1 MTTPSTDRR
10 TDHPG
15 VTGRTVALCSG
26 ALAALL
32 GAGFVAVS
40 LAYNH
45 GSLVPPLDD
54 VYIHLQYARQ
64 FGDGE
69 PLRYQPGAPITT
81 GASSL
86 LWMAL
91 LGAAHAVGFDG
102 RWLLAVAVVGGVAG
116 VAATAA
122 LTSAA
127 ATRLGGRA
135 AGVWAG
141 LLTALCGPLLWGG
154 ASGMEVGLL
163 AALTSGTLLAY
174 LRERPRFR
182 WTPVVAALL
191 ALTRPEGFLI
201 AGAFVVAMLWTLLR
215 PAWVRVAHPLLVAR
229 TGPSS
234 EPFVRR
240 ARSCERERGDGE
252 GRDGEGTAPDGEGG
266 AGLGGAG
273 TGGAGTDRA
282 GAGGAAPWGRVAL
295 VALPVVAF
303 AGQLLLFRVLT
314 GTSQANGVL
323 AKSWLHTGFLHQP
336 LEIADHVQRNVA
348 AILASLAGLSGQD
361 VLAPLALVL
370 VVLGLAALVAHG
382 ERILAVVLGGGL
394 TLVVLAVATLTT
406 AMWQDLRYLQP
417 FLPLLLL
424 LVVLGAGLVPHRA
437 VRGGLLVVVLLF
449 TVAATP
455 AWAVRLGQQASAMRE
470 GPVGVAQWIAGN
482 VPPGEAVAVNDVG
495 AAAWFGGHRTVDL
508 VGLTTNGMAAPS
520 LNGAGTLYEAL
531 RALPEPERPRWFAV
545 FDRWGGV
552 PVADLGRAG
561 LLGAEPVIT
570 FALTA
575 PARPVSPSAPQTCQI
590 DRSCDRVSI
599 WRADWSA
606 ADSARAPD
614 LPVPGRVVDH
624 LNVGD
629 MADEAAHG
637 WTTDPPVLGVQPDSA
652 LDRAT
657 VAPGRLVADSG
668 RHVVGG
674 ETFTLGGT
682 VPGRPVT
689 LTGRIGAGPALPGER
704 TRVVA
709 VDVDGRPAGE
719 WTLPDAQPWAQA
731 SFTVPGA
738 LVTGDRVTV
747 TTRPVAPLL
756 APYPDYRSYGWWA
769 SR

>member
-1 MTTPSTDRR
+1 MRGVTPPSTDRSTR
-10 TDHPG
+10 AP
-15 VTGRTVALCSG
+15 VVSG
-26 ALAALL
+26 AAALLL

-40 LAYNH
+40 VAYNR

-64 FGDGE
+64 LGDGE
-69 PLRYQPGAPITT
+69 PLRYQPGAEITT

-86 LWMAL
+86 LWMVL

-102 RWLLAVAVVGGVAG
+102 RWLLAVAVAGGVVG
-116 VAATAA
+116 VALAA
-122 LTSAA
+122 AFTSAA

-135 AGVWAG
+135 AGWWAG

-163 AALTSGTLLAY
+163 AALVTGTLLSY

-191 ALTRPEGFLI
+191 ALTRPEGFLV
-201 AGAFVVAMLWTLLR
+201 AAAFTAAMAWTLLR
-215 PAWVRVAHPLLVAR
+215 SCPGTPPGELSWLRWQRGFPSGRAAARGLLVA
-229 TGPSS
+229 
-234 EPFVRR
+234 
-240 ARSCERERGDGE
+240 A
-252 GRDGEGTAPDGEGG
+252 
-266 AGLGGAG
+266 
-273 TGGAGTDRA
+273 
-282 GAGGAAPWGRVAL
+282 
-295 VALPVVAF
+295 PVVVF
-303 AGQLLLFRVLT
+303 AAQLLLFRVLT

-348 AILASLAGLSGQD
+348 ALLASLAGLSGQD
-361 VLAPLALVL
+361 VLAPLALV
-370 VVLGLAALVAHG
+370 VAVLGVAALAARR
-382 ERILAVVLGGGL
+382 ERTLAVALGGGL
-394 TLVVLAVATLTT
+394 VLVVAAVATLTT

-437 VRGGLLVVVLLF
+437 ARGGLLAVVLLF

-455 AWAVRLGQQASAMRE
+455 AWALRLGQQASAMRE
-470 GPVGVAQWIAGN
+470 GPVSVAQWIAGN
-482 VPPGEAVAVNDVG
+482 VPPGDVVAVNDVG

-520 LNGAGTLYEAL
+520 LNGPGTLYEAL
-531 RALPEPERPRWFAV
+531 RALPPDERPQWFAV

-561 LLGAEPVIT
+561 LLGTEPVIT
-570 FALTA
+570 FGLAG
-575 PARPVSPSAPQTCQI
+575 PARPISASAPQTCQI

-606 ADSARAPD
+606 ADSAQAPD
-614 LPVPGRVVDH
+614 APVPGRIVDH

-629 MADEAAHG
+629 TADEAAHG
-637 WTTDPPVLGVQPDSA
+637 WTTDPPVLGVQPDSV
-652 LDRAT
+652 LDRAV

-731 SFTVPGA
+731 SFTVPGE

>member
-1 MTTPSTDRR
+1 MRGVTPPSTDRSTR
-10 TDHPG
+10 AP
-15 VTGRTVALCSG
+15 VVSG
-26 ALAALL
+26 AAALLL

-40 LAYNH
+40 VAYNR

-64 FGDGE
+64 LGDGE
-69 PLRYQPGAPITT
+69 PLRYQPGAEITT

-86 LWMAL
+86 LWMVL

-102 RWLLAVAVVGGVAG
+102 RWLLAVAVAGGVVG
-116 VAATAA
+116 VALAA
-122 LTSAA
+122 AFTSAA

-135 AGVWAG
+135 AGWWAG

-163 AALTSGTLLAY
+163 AALVTGTLLSY

-191 ALTRPEGFLI
+191 ALTRPEGFLV
-201 AGAFVVAMLWTLLR
+201 AAAFTAAMAWTLLR
-215 PAWVRVAHPLLVAR
+215 SCPGTPPGELSWLRWQRGFPSGRAAARGLLVA
-229 TGPSS
+229 
-234 EPFVRR
+234 
-240 ARSCERERGDGE
+240 A
-252 GRDGEGTAPDGEGG
+252 
-266 AGLGGAG
+266 
-273 TGGAGTDRA
+273 
-282 GAGGAAPWGRVAL
+282 
-295 VALPVVAF
+295 PVVVF
-303 AGQLLLFRVLT
+303 AAQLLLFRVLT

-336 LEIADHVQRNVA
+336 LEIADHVQRNIA
-348 AILASLAGLSGQD
+348 ALLASLAGLSGQD
-361 VLAPLALVL
+361 VLAPLALV
-370 VVLGLAALVAHG
+370 VAVLGVAALAARR
-382 ERILAVVLGGGL
+382 ERTLAVALGGGL
-394 TLVVLAVATLTT
+394 VLVVAAVATLTT

-437 VRGGLLVVVLLF
+437 ARGGLLAVVLLF

-455 AWAVRLGQQASAMRE
+455 AWALRLGQQASAMRE
-470 GPVGVAQWIAGN
+470 GPVSVAQWIAGN
-482 VPPGEAVAVNDVG
+482 VPPGDVVAVNDVG

-520 LNGAGTLYEAL
+520 LNGPGTLYEAL
-531 RALPEPERPRWFAV
+531 RALPPDERPQWFAV

-561 LLGAEPVIT
+561 LLGTEPVIT
-570 FALTA
+570 FGLAG
-575 PARPVSPSAPQTCQI
+575 PARPISASAPQTCQI

-606 ADSARAPD
+606 ADSAQAPD
-614 LPVPGRVVDH
+614 APVPGRIVDH

-629 MADEAAHG
+629 TADEAAHG
-637 WTTDPPVLGVQPDSA
+637 WTTDPPVLGVQPDSV
-652 LDRAT
+652 LDRAV

-731 SFTVPGA
+731 SFTVPGE